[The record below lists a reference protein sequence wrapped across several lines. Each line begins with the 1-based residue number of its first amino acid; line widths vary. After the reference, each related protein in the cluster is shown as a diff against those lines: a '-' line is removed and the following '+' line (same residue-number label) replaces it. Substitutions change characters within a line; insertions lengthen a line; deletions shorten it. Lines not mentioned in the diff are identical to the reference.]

1 MDFTTGKEI
10 LVGFWKWF
18 MFLIFFDQ
26 KVSFWMDENFPAT
39 EILSPF
45 CRNSSIHISCFGNI
59 NCPVNLV
66 ILYGSLSSFRIS
78 YPVAKMIKYRHAL
91 ALPARWRC
99 SKNHDDVTDWTPDG
113 VLGRNMG
120 LFSVQK
126 YYQNILRYNATSE
139 AKQMQGNFFPPSHVH
154 VACRMSHVENCT
166 FRTRSI
172 FPSPCHI
179 NVKITKHLR
188 VADRKLTTK
197 TKSRDFLSGRIPH
210 ICTVHFS

>member
-10 LVGFWKWF
+10 FVGFWKWF
-18 MFLIFFDQ
+18 MFLIFFDH
-26 KVSFWMDENFPAT
+26 KVSFWMDEKTSFPAT

-139 AKQMQGNFFPPSHVH
+139 ATQMQRKLFST
-154 VACRMSHVENCT
+154 VACSCRMSHVACRKLYFSNET
-166 FRTRSI
+166 HF
-172 FPSPCHI
+172 
-179 NVKITKHLR
+179 LR
-188 VADRKLTTK
+188 VADRKLSTK
-197 TKSRDFLSGRIPH
+197 TKSRDFFVG
-210 ICTVHFS
+210 